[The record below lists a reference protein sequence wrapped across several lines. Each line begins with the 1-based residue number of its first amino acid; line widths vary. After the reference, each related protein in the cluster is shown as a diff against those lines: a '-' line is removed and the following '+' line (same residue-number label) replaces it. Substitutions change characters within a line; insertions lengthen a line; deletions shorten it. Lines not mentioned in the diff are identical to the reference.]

1 MIGGG
6 DFCMKTYICYYAC
19 PFCPNPCCSDWYGEA
34 NEMVEA
40 DSKSEARK
48 FFNNAKQCRHMKI
61 TRIEEYNP
69 GIKFL
74 SVEVNGKKYNN
85 LEEAI
90 EAAFC
95 GI

>member
-1 MIGGG
+1 
-6 DFCMKTYICYYAC
+6 
-19 PFCPNPCCSDWYGEA
+19 
-34 NEMVEA
+34 MVEA

-48 FFNNAKQCRHMKI
+48 FFNNAKQCRYMKI

-69 GIKFL
+69 GIKFI
-74 SVEVNGKKYNN
+74 SAEVNGKKYNS

-90 EAAFC
+90 KAAFC